1 MDPLR
6 AYVRSTRAELKGELE
21 ASLDGE
27 YTPQQVAG
35 SFALGVFITALP
47 TLGTGFLLFVLIAYL
62 FSGVSKLALFS
73 SVIVLNPAVKWG
85 VYGTSFWLGSVL
97 LGPVD
102 GVSRSELS
110 LSLSAAPEVVAR
122 LLLGNLI
129 LAVLF
134 TVVGYAAA
142 YRLTAAYRRRS
153 GEIGVVEGALE
164 RVRNRP

>member
-1 MDPLR
+1 MDRFR
-6 AYVRSTRAELKGELE
+6 AYVRSMRAELEQELE

-27 YTPQQVAG
+27 YTPRQVAG

-47 TLGTGFLLFVLIAYL
+47 TLGTGFLLFIVIAYL

-85 VYGTSFWLGSVL
+85 VYGTSFWLGSML
-97 LGPVD
+97 LGPVE
-102 GVSRSELS
+102 GVSRSE

-134 TVVGYAAA
+134 TVAGYAVA

-164 RVRNRP
+164 RVRDRP